1 MNRLT
6 RFIGA
11 VGISVIFAG
20 SLAACG
26 GDGDGGGAGA
36 GGAALDVTKAS
47 LPKSADEINAT
58 IDKTKVKKSLVVG
71 VDNDY
76 YLFHEDIE
84 VALDK
89 GYFKEFGI
97 DKVEV
102 KTVDDPLPPL
112 IGGSLDMALYDSDT
126 AMAAAKKSN
135 EGVRFL
141 SVYLGGEANILGV
154 GKGINSAADLKGKT
168 ITGGQFGSRND
179 AILRELL
186 QANGMDPAKDVKIV
200 STGGQSNS
208 RLQAIIAGTVKGAS
222 IQLRHEALLQAAGG
236 KVLFQQT
243 RQVPQNGWSADKLLK
258 DSPETVAAFLAA
270 TLKARQFITNQ
281 ANKDAV
287 LALMRSKKYDI
298 PPAYANVYGQENA
311 PTYHVGDGGFKPA
324 DMDKFIQD
332 QIGFKNVPP
341 GTDWRKYTYLMPL
354 WRAQK
359 ALGLPLNPA
368 LKDL

>member
-1 MNRLT
+1 VSLL
-6 RFIGA
+6 
-11 VGISVIFAG
+11 VAG

-26 GDGDGGGAGA
+26 GSSDSDTVKAGSAGSGAM
-36 GGAALDVTKAS
+36 DVSKAD
-47 LPKSADEINAT
+47 LPKSDADVNGT
-58 IDKTKVKKSLVVG
+58 IDTTKVKKNLVVG
-71 VDNDY
+71 VDNPY
-76 YLFHEDIE
+76 YLFHEDVE
-84 VALDK
+84 VALAK

-97 DKVEV
+97 DKVDV
-102 KTVDDPLPPL
+102 KTLDDPLPGL
-112 IGGSLDMALYDSDT
+112 IGGSLDLALYDSDT

-135 EGVRFL
+135 EKVRFL
-141 SVYLGGEANILGV
+141 SVYLGGEANVLGV

-186 QANGMDPAKDVKIV
+186 TKNGVDPAKDVKIV
-200 STGGQSNS
+200 STGGQSDS

-222 IQLRHEALLQAAGG
+222 IQLRHEALLQKAGG
-236 KVLFQQT
+236 KVLFQET

-258 DSPETVAAFLAA
+258 ESPETVAAFMAA

-287 LALMRSKKYDI
+287 LTLMKDKKYDI
-298 PPAYANVYGQENA
+298 PAAYADVYNQENA
-311 PTYHVGDGGFKPA
+311 ATYHVGDGGFKPA
-324 DMDKFIQD
+324 DMDKFIKD
-332 QIGFKNVPP
+332 QISFKTVPA

-359 ALGLPLNPA
+359 ALGLPLDPA
-368 LKDL
+368 IKDL